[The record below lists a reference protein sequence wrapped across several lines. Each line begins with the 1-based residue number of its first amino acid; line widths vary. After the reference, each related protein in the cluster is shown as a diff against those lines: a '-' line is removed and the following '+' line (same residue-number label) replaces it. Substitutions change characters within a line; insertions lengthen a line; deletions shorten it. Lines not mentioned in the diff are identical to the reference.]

1 MNRYPAEA
9 IDGAGVGLRSQHY
22 RHILERLPTIPWFEA
37 LSENYFGDGGQ
48 PLHYLEQVRS
58 HYPVTLHGVGMSLGS
73 ADPLDFTY
81 LGKLKTLAERI
92 EPAWISDH
100 LAWIA
105 ADSQYVHD
113 LLPLPYTSAAL
124 DLVSERLLQA
134 QDFLG
139 RPLLVE
145 NPSSYMTFVE
155 SDISEWEFLSTL
167 TARTDCLLLLDVNNV
182 YVSAKNHG
190 FEPTDYIESLPV
202 GAVREIHLAGY
213 EEQQG
218 YLFDTHGQQVHP
230 PVWDLYRHALKRL
243 GPVPT
248 LIEWDTDIPEFE
260 VLSGEAQLAQAELDS
275 IQ

>member
-1 MNRYPAEA
+1 MSRYSADA
-9 IDGAGVGLRSQHY
+9 IEGAGVGLRSQHY
-22 RHILERLPTIPWFEA
+22 RHILEQLPTIPWFEA

-73 ADPLDFTY
+73 TDPLDYTY

-105 ADSQYVHD
+105 ADGRYVHD

-124 DLVSERLLQA
+124 DHVSERLLQV

-248 LIEWDTDIPEFE
+248 LIEWDTDVPEFE
-260 VLSGEAQLAQAELDS
+260 VLAGEARLAQAELDS

>member
-1 MNRYPAEA
+1 MSRYSAEA
-9 IDGAGVGLRSQHY
+9 IKGAGVGLRSQHY
-22 RHILERLPTIPWFEA
+22 RHILERLPRIPWFEA

-73 ADPLDFTY
+73 TDPLDHTY

-105 ADSQYVHD
+105 ADGRYVHD

-124 DLVSERLLQA
+124 DHVSERLLQV

-155 SDISEWEFLSTL
+155 SDISEWEFLSSL

-248 LIEWDTDIPEFE
+248 LIEWDTDVPEFE
-260 VLSGEAQLAQAELDS
+260 VLAGEARLAQAELDS